1 MTYKVDCGTVLVPI
15 LVMGHSIFFIPNCPP
30 PLLLYLPFWVAGG
43 GGGNLWPK
51 ACTVGRVF
59 PRIQQN
65 FEPPNAH

>member
-30 PLLLYLPFWVAGG
+30 PPSSISALLGGPG
-43 GGGNLWPK
+43 GGGNLWHK
-51 ACTVGRVF
+51 ACTGGRF
-59 PRIQQN
+59 FQRIQQN